1 MWSLYMIYTY
11 NNYVYRI
18 FCMKCR
24 DQFYVGE
31 TEQTLSG
38 RISGHRAT
46 SSDMSKHF
54 LSSGHTRLD
63 MKMLVLS
70 KTVGKRRLYRRGREY
85 FYMQSLKPPLNADF
99 NPP

>member
-54 LSSGHTRLD
+54 LSSGHTRIDIPMCLSQ
-63 MKMLVLS
+63 LCVL
-70 KTVGKRRLYRRGREY
+70 
-85 FYMQSLKPPLNADF
+85 
-99 NPP
+99 